1 MNSLATFHG
10 RDRSSSDTGF
20 LAVAVYLAALIA
32 GQAAEVEVLGFLS
45 MRPILTDLA
54 PEIERAT
61 GDRLAASFDPVVS
74 MRNRVLV
81 R

>member
-1 MNSLATFHG
+1 
-10 RDRSSSDTGF
+10 
-20 LAVAVYLAALIA
+20 LIA
-32 GQAAEVEVLGFLS
+32 GQAAEVKVLGFLS

-61 GDRLAASFDPVVS
+61 GDRLAASFDSVVS

>member
-1 MNSLATFHG
+1 MIRTTTAAGFGACLA
-10 RDRSSSDTGF
+10 
-20 LAVAVYLAALIA
+20 AAVYLAAAIA
-32 GQAAEVEVLGFLS
+32 DVQAAEVKVLGFLS